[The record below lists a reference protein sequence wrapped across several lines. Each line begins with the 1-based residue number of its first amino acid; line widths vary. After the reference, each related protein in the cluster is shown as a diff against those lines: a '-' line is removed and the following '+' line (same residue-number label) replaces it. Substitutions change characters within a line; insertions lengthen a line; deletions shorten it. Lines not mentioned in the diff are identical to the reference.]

1 MGFSEWKN
9 AGGIMPRFKT
19 TRTDAEV
26 GDLLLDLE
34 NPRTGKVV
42 GQSEALEAIIKLNGQ
57 HFRNMMVSIKENDL
71 DPGDSFYVIVDDDD
85 EDSYVVVDGN
95 RRLAALKV
103 LNNPALL
110 DGTKLGD
117 SGKKRLRDAA
127 GSFAPIEPINCVVF
141 ESREDANEW
150 IERRHGKGLDGEGRI
165 SWGTLESDRFQK
177 DRTVLD
183 VIGFVE
189 RNSIFGD
196 ADWQRIKKS
205 VEKSPT
211 TLRRFLVSKAGKQ
224 ALGFVE
230 KDDHEGPAFKR
241 DPGYIIKVLSQ
252 LFSDI
257 DAGEVNSRT
266 YNKAS
271 DIEEY
276 FQGLP
281 AALGVGKQKET
292 AAQAFASTD
301 LKDGVKRPR
310 LAAKK
315 STATPAKTKKVTPLR
330 LTLAPTRHSF
340 AEPAEEKGK
349 QLLREASRVRLKDVP
364 LGCAFLFRAMLEFA
378 TDTEMRASGISDKN
392 AAGETLDLK
401 GRFNAVADHLTNT
414 SGRLGKKGDL
424 NAIKT
429 TLNAKAG
436 TVTIGA
442 LNGYIHNR
450 FQKPSADDLRN
461 AWDHAVPLFTAIF
474 GAHS

>member
-1 MGFSEWKN
+1 
-9 AGGIMPRFKT
+9 MPRLKT
-19 TRTDAEV
+19 TRTEAEV

-42 GQSEALEAIIKLNGQ
+42 GQAEALEEIIKLNGQ
-57 HFRNMMVSIKENDL
+57 HFRNMMQSIKENDL

-85 EDSYVVVDGN
+85 ENSYVVVDGN

-103 LNNPALL
+103 LNNPVLL

-117 SGKKRLRDAA
+117 SGKKRLREAA

-165 SWGTLESDRFQK
+165 PWGNLESDRFQK

-189 RNSIFGD
+189 RNSTFD
-196 ADWQRIKKS
+196 EADWQRIKKS

-224 ALGFVE
+224 WLGFVE
-230 KDDHEGPAFKR
+230 KDASDGPAFKR
-241 DPGYIIKVLSQ
+241 DPEYIIKALSQ
-252 LFSDI
+252 LFEDI

-276 FQGLP
+276 FQGLSS
-281 AALGVGKQKET
+281 AIGVDKQKET
-292 AAQAFASTD
+292 APHAFATTD
-301 LKDGVKRPR
+301 LKDGVERPR
-310 LAAKK
+310 LATKP
-315 STATPAKTKKVTPLR
+315 SPATPAKVKKVTPLR
-330 LTLAPTRHSF
+330 LTLSPACHPF
-340 AEPAEEKGK
+340 AEPVDEKGK
-349 QLLREASRVRLKDVP
+349 QLLREASRLRLQDVP

-378 TDTEMRASGISDKN
+378 IDTEMRVSGIPNKD
-392 AAGETLDLK
+392 AAGDALGLK
-401 GRFNAVADHLTNT
+401 GRFNAVAVHLTNT
-414 SGRLGKKGDL
+414 PGRLGTKGDL

-429 TLNAKAG
+429 TLNAKLG
-436 TVTIGA
+436 STTIGA
-442 LNGYIHNR
+442 LNGYIYDR
-450 FQKPSADDLRN
+450 FQKPSPDDLRN

-474 GAHS
+474 GAHP

>member
-1 MGFSEWKN
+1 
-9 AGGIMPRFKT
+9 MPRLKT
-19 TRTDAEV
+19 TRTEAEV

-34 NPRTGKVV
+34 NPRTGTVK
-42 GQSEALEAIIKLNGQ
+42 GQADALEAVIKLNAQ
-57 HFRNMMVSIKENDL
+57 HFRNMMLSIKENDL
-71 DPGDSFYVIVDDDD
+71 DPGDSFYVIADD
-85 EDSYVVVDGN
+85 EDENSYVVVDGN

-103 LNNPALL
+103 LNNPVLL
-110 DGTKLGD
+110 DGTKLGE
-117 SGKKRLRDAA
+117 SVKKRLRDAA
-127 GSFAPIEPINCVVF
+127 GLFVPIEPISCVVF

-150 IERRHGKGLDGEGRI
+150 IERRHGKGLEGEGRI
-165 SWGTLESDRFQK
+165 AWGTLESERFQK

-183 VIGFVE
+183 VISFVE
-189 RNSIFGD
+189 RNSTYEE

-230 KDDHEGPAFKR
+230 KDESDGPSFKR
-241 DPGYIIKVLSQ
+241 DPAYIIKILSQ

-276 FQGLP
+276 FQSLP

-292 AAQAFASTD
+292 APHPFATTD
-301 LKDGVKRPR
+301 VKDGVKRPR
-310 LAAKK
+310 LATKA

-330 LTLAPTRHSF
+330 LTLAPGRHPF

-349 QLLREASRVRLKDVP
+349 QLLREASRLRLKDVP

-378 TDTEMRASGISDKN
+378 TDTEMRASSLSDKN

-414 SGRLGKKGDL
+414 AGRLGKKGDL
-424 NAIKT
+424 NPIKA
-429 TLNAKAG
+429 TLNAKHG

-450 FQKPSADDLRN
+450 FQKPSPDDLRN
-461 AWDHAVPLFTAIF
+461 AWDHAVPFFTAIF
-474 GAHS
+474 GAHP

>member
-1 MGFSEWKN
+1 M
-9 AGGIMPRFKT
+9 AGQ
-19 TRTDAEV
+19 A
-26 GDLLLDLE
+26 
-34 NPRTGKVV
+34 
-42 GQSEALEAIIKLNGQ
+42 EALEAIIKLNGQ
-57 HFRNMMVSIKENDL
+57 HFRNMMLSIKENDL
-71 DPGDSFYVIVDDDD
+71 DPGDSLYVIVDEEDD
-85 EDSYVVVDGN
+85 DSYVVVDGN

-103 LNNPALL
+103 LNNPILL
-110 DGTKLGD
+110 NGTNLGD
-117 SGKKRLRDAA
+117 STKKRLRDAA
-127 GSFAPIEPINCVVF
+127 GSFTPLDPLSCVVF
-141 ESREDANEW
+141 ESREDANDW

-165 SWGTLESDRFQK
+165 PWNTLESDRFQK

-189 RNSIFGD
+189 RNSTFD
-196 ADWQRIKKS
+196 EADWQRIKKS

-230 KDDHEGPAFKR
+230 KDDSEGPAFKR
-241 DPGYIIKVLSQ
+241 DPGYIINVLSH
-252 LFSDI
+252 LFADI

-276 FQGLP
+276 FLGLP
-281 AALGVGKQKET
+281 AALGVGKQKEST
-292 AAQAFASTD
+292 SQAFANTNV
-301 LKDGVKRPR
+301 KDGVKRPR
-310 LAAKK
+310 LSKKATTAA
-315 STATPAKTKKVTPLR
+315 PIKTKKVTPHR
-330 LTLAPTRHSF
+330 LTLAPAQHPF

-349 QLLREASRVRLKDVP
+349 QLLRETSKLRLKDVP
-364 LGCAFLFRAMLEFA
+364 LACAFLFRAMLEFA

-401 GRFNAVADHLTNT
+401 GRFNAVADHLTKT
-414 SGRLGKKGDL
+414 SGRLGGKGDL
-424 NAIKT
+424 NAIKA
-429 TLNAKAG
+429 TLNAKHG

-450 FQKPSADDLRN
+450 FQKPSPDDLRN

-474 GAHS
+474 GVHP

>member
-1 MGFSEWKN
+1 
-9 AGGIMPRFKT
+9 MPRFKT
-19 TRTDAEV
+19 TKTEAEV

-34 NPRTGKVV
+34 NPRTGKVAS
-42 GQSEALEAIIKLNGQ
+42 QAEALEAVIKLNSQ
-57 HFRNMMVSIKENDL
+57 HFRNMMLSINENDL
-71 DPGDSFYVIVDDDD
+71 DPGDSLYVIVDGDD

-103 LNNPALL
+103 LNNPVLL

-117 SGKKRLRDAA
+117 SIKKRLRDAA
-127 GSFAPIEPINCVVF
+127 GLFAPIEPISCVVF

-165 SWGTLESDRFQK
+165 PWNTLESDRFQK

-189 RNSIFGD
+189 RNSTFEE

-230 KDDHEGPAFKR
+230 KDDNEGPAFKR
-241 DPGYIIKVLSQ
+241 DPGYIIKVLSH

-257 DAGEVNSRT
+257 DAGDVNSRT

-276 FQGLP
+276 FLGLP
-281 AALGVGKQKET
+281 AALGVGKQKVT
-292 AAQAFASTD
+292 ASQAFGTTN
-301 LKDGVKRPR
+301 LKDGVERPR
-310 LAAKK
+310 LSKK
-315 STATPAKTKKVTPLR
+315 VSTAAPAKTKKVTPHR
-330 LTLAPTRHSF
+330 LTLAPARHPF

-349 QLLREASRVRLKDVP
+349 QLLREASKLRLKEVP
-364 LGCAFLFRAMLEFA
+364 LASAFLFRAMLEFA
-378 TDTEMRASGISDKN
+378 TDTEMRASGISKKD
-392 AAGETLDLK
+392 AAGGTLDLK
-401 GRFNAVADHLTNT
+401 GRFNAVVDHLTKT
-414 SGRLGKKGDL
+414 PGRLGGKGDL

-429 TLNAKAG
+429 TLNAHAG
-436 TVTIGA
+436 TVTISA

-450 FQKPSADDLRN
+450 FQKPSPDDLRN

-474 GAHS
+474 GAHP

>member
-1 MGFSEWKN
+1 
-9 AGGIMPRFKT
+9 MPRLKT
-19 TRTDAEV
+19 TRTEAEV

-34 NPRTGKVV
+34 NPRTGTV
-42 GQSEALEAIIKLNGQ
+42 GGQADALEAIIKLNDK
-57 HFRNMMVSIKENDL
+57 HFRNMMLSIKENDI
-71 DPGDSFYVIVDDDD
+71 DPGDSFYIIADDED

-103 LNNPALL
+103 LNNPILL
-110 DGTKLGD
+110 DGTKIGE
-117 SGKKRLRDAA
+117 SVKKRLRDAA
-127 GSFAPIEPINCVVF
+127 GSFVPIEPISCVVF

-150 IERRHGKGLDGEGRI
+150 IERRHGKGLEGEGRI
-165 SWGTLESDRFQK
+165 AWGTLESERFQK

-189 RNSIFGD
+189 RNSTYED

-230 KDDHEGPAFKR
+230 KDQSDGPSFKR
-241 DPGYIIKVLSQ
+241 EPAYIIKVLSH

-276 FQGLP
+276 FRSLP
-281 AALGVGKQKET
+281 AALGVEKQKET
-292 AAQAFASTD
+292 APHAFATTD
-301 LKDGVKRPR
+301 VKDGAKRPR
-310 LAAKK
+310 LATKA
-315 STATPAKTKKVTPLR
+315 SAATPAKTKSVTPPR
-330 LTLAPTRHSF
+330 LTLAPARHPF

-349 QLLREASRVRLKDVP
+349 QLLREASRLRLKDVP

-378 TDTEMRASGISDKN
+378 TDTEMRASGIPDKN

-401 GRFNAVADHLTNT
+401 GRFNAVADHLTKT
-414 SGRLGKKGDL
+414 AGRLGKKGDL
-424 NAIKT
+424 NPVKT
-429 TLNAKAG
+429 TLNAKHG

-450 FQKPSADDLRN
+450 FQKPSPDDLRN
-461 AWDHAVPLFTAIF
+461 AWDHAVPFFTAIF
-474 GAHS
+474 GAHR